1 VNALLMKPRRRVW
14 SGGWRPDR
22 PEECVMPASSN
33 TACTSGGRG
42 LNGACVFSEEN
53 VAWSLRIARASS

>member
-1 VNALLMKPRRRVW
+1 M
-14 SGGWRPDR
+14 
-22 PEECVMPASSN
+22 CVTPASSK

-42 LNGACVFSEEN
+42 LNGVCVFSEEN